1 MATYEDIDEAEEL
14 RFLALKSMVKR
25 SKPNNPNVK
34 SKEPDESDDQDI
46 LLLRAAALK
55 TISQKTPQNG
65 LFPNKNDELENGQV
79 KKIKR
84 SKSGQV
90 PTMDKNKHLKLN
102 GESEISDSVV
112 KTNPRVSSEVSKH
125 DVGQKRRHY
134 FEPDTKSQG
143 ESITSNK
150 DDVKK
155 TIRNGSIQLSNLD
168 SKIFD
173 ETLVVRVTFSS
184 SESDENSSNEC
195 DTIEKNVCFI
205 IYNFKIF

>member
-1 MATYEDIDEAEEL
+1 MATYEDVDEAEEL

-25 SKPNNPNVK
+25 SKQSNPSVKPN
-34 SKEPDESDDQDI
+34 EPDEPDDQDI

-55 TISQKTPQNG
+55 TISQKG
-65 LFPNKNDELENGQV
+65 SLINKDDKLVNGQV
-79 KKIKR
+79 NKIKR
-84 SKSGQV
+84 SKSSQV
-90 PTMDKNKHLKLN
+90 PTMDKNKYLKLN
-102 GESEISDSVV
+102 DENDNSDSVV
-112 KTNPRVSSEVSKH
+112 KTNSRVSSEVSKY

-134 FEPDTKSQG
+134 FEPNAKSQS
-143 ESITSNK
+143 ELVVTNK

-195 DTIEKNVCFI
+195 DTIKKNVCFI
-205 IYNFKIF
+205 EYNLNNF